1 VNVLDSR
8 PVKWAIGQQR
18 DGRGLVCNEHLHLCR
33 VARYEIE
40 GTACNALAAGEV
52 IARLRGRPG
61 YKNAYTEKVDEW
73 VAAHPIVPPDRLVA
87 RGEGVITRIL
97 GPDSE
102 LRELW
107 ADAGDEEWL
116 VAVDDLRRRMS
127 G

>member
-1 VNVLDSR
+1 
-8 PVKWAIGQQR
+8 
-18 DGRGLVCNEHLHLCR
+18 

-102 LRELW
+102 LSELW